1 MQHIILFPVC
11 IAFQRPNSNNF
22 AYPAAFVELN
32 GRTLM
37 RAQDSG
43 IYHSKFTV
51 NTIDAELCDESEKFI
66 ETSRVSANSL
76 KVAEYISDLPDG
88 TIVLGNLFELF
99 NILVVS
105 SLYKLAF
112 KRLIDRYVRSYGNVS
127 KSYE

>member
-1 MQHIILFPVC
+1 MYVVLDIVTSFLFPVC

-22 AYPAAFVELN
+22 AYQAAFVELN

-37 RAQDSG
+37 RTQDSG

-66 ETSRVSANSL
+66 ETSRTSANSL

-88 TIVLGNLFELF
+88 TIVLGNYF
-99 NILVVS
+99 N
-105 SLYKLAF
+105 
-112 KRLIDRYVRSYGNVS
+112 NS
-127 KSYE
+127 KCDCFL